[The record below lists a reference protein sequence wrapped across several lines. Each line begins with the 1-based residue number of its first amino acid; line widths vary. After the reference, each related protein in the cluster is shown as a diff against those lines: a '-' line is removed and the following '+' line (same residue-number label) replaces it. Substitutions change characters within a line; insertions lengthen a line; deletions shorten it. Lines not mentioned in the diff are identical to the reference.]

1 MTAATPFG
9 SFRVGGDRKLPTH
22 THKNEEMD
30 VPLGSQPNKELTSP
44 RFFILLL
51 LCQ

>member
-22 THKNEEMD
+22 TQKRGD
-30 VPLGSQPNKELTSP
+30 GCASGIATQ
-44 RFFILLL
+44 
-51 LCQ
+51 